1 MCGRYALIDGK
12 RVLATFAQLHKVK
25 DAGQALKELPRYNAS
40 PMQRLPVF
48 AIRSD
53 ELVAEQ
59 MQWWLIPH
67 WAKDAK
73 PSFSSFNAKGET
85 IEQSKLFAPYFKG
98 SRCLVPAEAFYEW
111 QRVTTMHDVRGKPK
125 KVEEKH
131 PICIRMKD
139 ESPFMFA
146 GLFSIWKD
154 PEGKEHPTFTIIT
167 TEPNELMAPIHN
179 RMPVILPEQH
189 FEQWLDRAY
198 KDTDHLKTLLVPYPA
213 KEMKAYRVSSLV
225 SNPRNDVPQ
234 CLNPVAVSS

>member
-1 MCGRYALIDGK
+1 MCGRYAIIDGK
-12 RVLATFAQLHKVK
+12 RVLATFAQHHTVK
-25 DAGQALKELPRYNAS
+25 DAGLAFKELPRYNAS
-40 PMQRLPVF
+40 PMQRMPVF

-67 WAKDAK
+67 WAKDAR

-85 IEQSKLFAPYFKG
+85 LEQSKLFAPYFKG

-111 QRVTTMHDVRGKPK
+111 QRVTTTHDVRGKPK

-189 FEQWLDRAY
+189 FELWLDRAY

-213 KEMKAYRVSSLV
+213 KKMTAYRVSSLV

-234 CLNPVAVSS
+234 CLKPVET